1 MAVDQSEP
9 VGFSGQ
15 ERQAAAGAYPGAF
28 AAWYMVAVLVLAYT
42 FSFIDRQILTL
53 LVHDIQHDL
62 HVNDTAMGILH
73 GFTFAVFY
81 SIAGLPIARAID
93 VGPRRA
99 ILAVGIFAW
108 SLTTALC
115 GIAFRYWQ
123 LLLLRIGVA
132 VGEATLLPAMNSM
145 IGDAFPPERR
155 GLATA
160 LFNVGLPIGIGLS
173 VLFGGVLIN
182 SFEGVTLEVPG
193 VGILKPW
200 QLVFLSVGIPGLF
213 VAVLAMTM
221 IDPPRKQTTQDG
233 DSVPIRDVL
242 RHMGRYRWAFGL
254 HFGAVCFASMVGYG
268 YVAWIPAM
276 YMRNFEISSGDMGI
290 VYGLLTLVF
299 GVTSIII
306 AGWFS
311 DYWDGRGNSDGKMRA
326 PLIAITG
333 SLIPALVFPLVTD
346 IYWSFFFLSIFL
358 FFSYAIWSTGAA
370 VIQDL
375 SPGPMRAQITAI
387 YTGILNLVGLGFG
400 PVGIALLTDYAFGDP
415 KAVKY
420 SMVIFA
426 AVGTSLAIAAWVLCL
441 RPYGVY
447 ARRLRKWK
455 AVPG

>member
-1 MAVDQSEP
+1 MAV
-9 VGFSGQ
+9 GQ
-15 ERQAAAGAYPGAF
+15 EENRGQGGVAAASEAGYPGAF
-28 AAWYMVAVLVLAYT
+28 AAWYMVAVLILAYT

-53 LVHDIQHDL
+53 LVHDIQQDL
-62 HVNDTAMGILH
+62 KVNDTAMGVLH

-93 VGPRRA
+93 VGPRRL
-99 ILAVGIFAW
+99 ILAIGIFAW

-115 GIAFRYWQ
+115 GIAFKYWQ

-145 IGDAFPPERR
+145 IADAFPPERR

-160 LFNVGLPIGIGLS
+160 FFNVGLPVGIGLS

-182 SFEGVTLEVPG
+182 VFEGVTVAVPG
-193 VGILKPW
+193 IGTLKPW
-200 QLVFLSVGIPGLF
+200 QLVFLAVGIPGLF
-213 VAVLAMTM
+213 VAILAMTM
-221 IDPPRKQTTQDG
+221 IDPPRKQVTKSG
-233 DSVPIRDVL
+233 EGVPIRDVIAHL
-242 RHMGRYRWAFGL
+242 KKYRWAFGL

-276 YMRNFEISSGDMGI
+276 YMRNFDISSGDMGI
-290 VYGLLTLVF
+290 VYGLLTIVF
-299 GVTSIII
+299 GVVSIII
-306 AGWFS
+306 AGWYS
-311 DYWDGRGNSDGKMRA
+311 DYWDSRGNTDGKMRA

-346 IYWSFFFLSIFL
+346 LYLSFFFLSLFI

-375 SPGPMRAQITAI
+375 SPGPMRGQITAI

-426 AVGTSLAIAAWVLCL
+426 AIGTTLAMAAWIVGL
-441 RPYGVY
+441 RPYRIY
-447 ARRLRKWK
+447 AKRLRNWK
-455 AVPG
+455 PATS